1 MAPRKT
7 SVKKSPVKRKST
19 SVKKS
24 PSVKRKSTSVK
35 KSSPK
40 TAMSKAKSLVNKHKT
55 TLKYA
60 GGGLASLLALYG
72 AHKAMTK
79 QGGRFYSQRYADL
92 SSANKTTFD
101 NAVASL
107 KGYMPKTPKMIV
119 DAYNKVRPFFSTR
132 TATIK
137 AIAKETGISE
147 TTVRTQ
153 VQQNLADE
161 EEAWNEPSGE

>member
-7 SVKKSPVKRKST
+7 SVKKSTSVKRKST

-79 QGGRFYSQRYADL
+79 EGGRFYVPRYADL
-92 SSANKTTFD
+92 SAANKIKFD

-119 DAYNKVRPFFSTR
+119 DAYKKVRGFFTSR
-132 TATIK
+132 NATIE
-137 AIAKETGISE
+137 AMAKQTGLPEETYESLIP
-147 TTVRTQ
+147 
-153 VQQNLADE
+153 E
-161 EEAWNEPSGE
+161 EYFE